1 MWAFLRIIFAVAVVT
16 AATGCFV
23 GEDPPPGD
31 DDGGGGGGGLTIEWN
46 GHPGTIPSEPS
57 SDITIDRAV
66 FHLDDLRLVGD
77 AGPIDL
83 DRDQLEW
90 SRGVVPTALPV
101 MGALPGLYSR
111 LLFEL
116 DGSDDGEV
124 EYAYEITGTVK
135 VNDTFRPYTVRDTGD
150 LALSLDFS
158 IMLPA
163 GGAATIPV
171 RIEIDKIIN
180 VINFSQVSQQD
191 GRYLVDNS
199 SPQISNL
206 RAAVPAAFGVS
217 GPS

>member
-1 MWAFLRIIFAVAVVT
+1 MRASLWITFAVAVAT

-23 GEDPPPGD
+23 GNDPPGD
-31 DDGGGGGGGLTIEWN
+31 DGDDGGGGGGLTIEWN
-46 GHPGTIPSEPS
+46 GQPSTIPSEPS

-83 DRDQLEW
+83 DRDKLEW
-90 SRGVVPTALPV
+90 SRGIVPTALPV

-111 LLFEL
+111 LLFDL

-124 EYAYEITGTVK
+124 TYAYEITGTVK
-135 VNDTFRPYTVRDTGD
+135 VNDSFQPYTLRDTSD
-150 LALSLDFS
+150 LTLSLDFS

-163 GGAATIPV
+163 GGIATIPV
-171 RIEIDKIIN
+171 RIEINKVVE
-180 VINFSQVSQQD
+180 VINFSQVSTQD
-191 GRYLVDNS
+191 GRYLVDDT
-199 SPQISNL
+199 SPQISNV
-206 RAAVPAAFGVS
+206 RAAVRAAFSVS